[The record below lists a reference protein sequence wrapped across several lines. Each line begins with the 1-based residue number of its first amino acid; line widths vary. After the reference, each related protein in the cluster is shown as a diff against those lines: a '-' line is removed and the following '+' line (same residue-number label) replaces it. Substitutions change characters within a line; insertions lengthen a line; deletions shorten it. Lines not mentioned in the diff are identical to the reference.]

1 MNELHLFN
9 QTFRDL
15 ICSLE
20 WSVGEN
26 KMDATLKIPLLVY
39 CFKQRKWFSSE
50 HFLLLVTRKNVFCNE
65 MIWKVPSMNK
75 FLASFEDI
83 ENGLSPTVLL
93 NRNEIFGYE

>member
-1 MNELHLFN
+1 MNELHLLN
-9 QTFRDL
+9 PTFRNL

-20 WSVGEN
+20 WSTGKNRME
-26 KMDATLKIPLLVY
+26 ASLKIPLLSRP
-39 CFKQRKWFSSE
+39 FSQRKCFATDK
-50 HFLLLVTRKNVFCNE
+50 FLLVITHKTVFSDEIIWEVPGDNE
-65 MIWKVPSMNK
+65 